1 MLCASS
7 CQYRGACTGDK
18 ALAVLFSDND
28 DDENDDQIDDQND
41 DQETTCASISAV
53 EAWLA
58 GVTSGG
64 PTGGSD
70 DPTPGEEACEQKGF
84 GESECTAVGCCQYDD
99 ALCAGLLWVMT
110 PAAPGLPGRQH
121 SFRSAGRSAVPRRRA
136 ARAR

>member
-58 GVTSGG
+58 GVTSSGG
-64 PTGGSD
+64 PTRVAAMTQRLVKRPANRRGSV
-70 DPTPGEEACEQKGF
+70 
-84 GESECTAVGCCQYDD
+84 S
-99 ALCAGLLWVMT
+99 
-110 PAAPGLPGRQH
+110 
-121 SFRSAGRSAVPRRRA
+121 RSAPQSAA
-136 ARAR
+136 ASTTTPSVLDCCG